1 MVNSDLEELLEDF
14 PAERLERPRRFAI
27 LKALAVGVVV
37 LAALGFLTVKVGGLQ
52 KASRSLAWTSRV
64 ILV

>member
-1 MVNSDLEELLEDF
+1 MVNSDLEELLENV
-14 PAERLERPRRFAI
+14 PSEQRPRRFAI

-52 KASRSLAWTSRV
+52 KASRS
-64 ILV
+64 

>member
-14 PAERLERPRRFAI
+14 PAERLERPRRFTV
-27 LKALAVGVVV
+27 LKALALGVVV

-52 KASRSLAWTSRV
+52 KASRS
-64 ILV
+64 